1 MKIHKMQSRKYNFWF
16 EEPEE
21 NNVDKQ
27 NDAATLGIIKDN
39 KDYYGNF
46 VTKSYV
52 NYLFNKNESTGENQ
66 SGSYLADPGNMI
78 IVKDL
83 KDETIN
89 KTLKDLSDKLI
100 LEDFFHRGSY

>member
-27 NDAATLGIIKDN
+27 NDAATLGITKDN

-46 VTKSYV
+46 ITQSYV
-52 NYLFNKNESTGENQ
+52 NYLFNKNERIGENQ

-89 KTLKDLSDKLI
+89 KTLKDLTDKLI